1 MQRRPDWSRAL
12 PPGHRSASAPLL
24 FHTISYSIYDM
35 TATATKVRQL
45 ARPSVFSVRFSL
57 VFVLFLLSTV
67 AFLDRTNISIAGVA
81 LAEEFG
87 LSKVQLGWV
96 FSAFLIGYAGFQIPA
111 GWLAVR
117 LGPRKVLTLG
127 VLWWGVFTGLTAL
140 VSPTASHALIALIL
154 VRFGLGV
161 GESVIYPAANQFV
174 ARWIPVHERGR
185 ANGWI
190 FAGVGAG
197 AGLTPP
203 ILNAIIA
210 SYGWRASFWFCA
222 IVGCIAGLIWYVAA
236 RDRPDE
242 HPRVSDAELAQ
253 IRAGIDAGTP
263 TVRPPI
269 PWRRIFSNR
278 DVWALTVS
286 YFTFGYVVWIFFS
299 WFFIYLAEVRG
310 LNLKTSALYSMLPFI
325 AMTVCCLL
333 GGVINDAVVKRHGLR
348 WGRCALPTVGLMLT
362 AIFLV
367 FGSMAESAGV
377 ATVVLAGGAGAIY
390 LSQSAYWSVTA
401 DFAGPH
407 AGVVAGVMNM
417 GCQVGGAITASLTP
431 WIAAELGWNA
441 AFFVAAALAVIGAF
455 AWLLVD
461 PRRHLATGITLE

>member
-1 MQRRPDWSRAL
+1 MSEKAQNVGEMAHQRAVP
-12 PPGHRSASAPLL
+12 
-24 FHTISYSIYDM
+24 
-35 TATATKVRQL
+35 
-45 ARPSVFSVRFSL
+45 VRFLL
-57 VFVLFLLSTV
+57 VFWLFVLSTV
-67 AFLDRTNISIAGVA
+67 AFLDRTNISIAGVG
-81 LAEEFG
+81 LGQEYG

-96 FSAFLIGYAGFQIPA
+96 FSAFLIGYAGFQIPG

-117 LGPRKVLTLG
+117 MGPRNVLTLG
-127 VLWWGVFTGLTAL
+127 VLWWGVFTALTAI
-140 VSPTASHALIALIL
+140 VSPGASHALTLLIL
-154 VRFGLGV
+154 VRLGLGI
-161 GESVIYPAANQFV
+161 GESVVYPAANQFV
-174 ARWIPVHERGR
+174 ARWVPVAERGK

-203 ILNAIIA
+203 LLNAIIE

-222 IVGCIAGLIWYVAA
+222 IVGCIVGLIWYLAA
-236 RDRPDE
+236 RDRPED
-242 HPRVSDAELAQ
+242 HPRVSSAELAH
-253 IRAGIDAGTP
+253 IRAGIDSSRPAA
-263 TVRPPI
+263 RPPI

-278 DVWALTVS
+278 TVWALTLS

-348 WGRCALPTVGLMLT
+348 LGRCGLPVIALLLT
-362 AIFLV
+362 AVFLI
-367 FGSMAESAGV
+367 FGSMAQSAGM
-377 ATVVLAGGAGAIY
+377 ATVILAGGAGAIY
-390 LSQSAYWSVTA
+390 LAQSAYWSVTA

-407 AGVVAGVMNM
+407 SGVVSGVMNM

-431 WIAAELGWNA
+431 WIAAEFGWTS
-441 AFFVAAALAVIGAF
+441 AFFTAAALAVVGAF
-455 AWLLVD
+455 AWVLVD
-461 PRRHLATGITLE
+461 PTRILERRA

>member
-1 MQRRPDWSRAL
+1 MKGGATEVRQMAQPGGL
-12 PPGHRSASAPLL
+12 PVRYLLVFLL
-24 FHTISYSIYDM
+24 FT
-35 TATATKVRQL
+35 
-45 ARPSVFSVRFSL
+45 
-57 VFVLFLLSTV
+57 LSTV
-67 AFLDRTNISIAGVA
+67 AFLDRTNISIAGVG
-81 LAEEFG
+81 LGQEYG

-117 LGPRKVLTLG
+117 MGPRKILTVG
-127 VLWWGVFTGLTAL
+127 VLWWGVFTALTAI
-140 VSPTASHALIALIL
+140 VSPTGTHALTALIL
-154 VRFGLGV
+154 VRLGLGI
-161 GESVIYPAANQFV
+161 GESVVYPAANQFV
-174 ARWIPVHERGR
+174 ARWVPAQERGK

-203 ILNAIIA
+203 VLNAIIE

-222 IVGCIAGLIWYVAA
+222 VVGAIAGLIWYIAA
-236 RDRPDE
+236 RDRPDQ
-242 HPRVSDAELAQ
+242 HPRVSAEELAY
-253 IRAGIDAGTP
+253 IRAGIDSSTP
-263 TVRPPI
+263 AARPPI
-269 PWRRIFSNR
+269 PWRRIFTDR
-278 DVWALTVS
+278 DVWALTIS

-348 WGRCALPTVGLMLT
+348 IGRCGLPVIALLLT
-362 AIFLV
+362 AVFLV
-367 FGSMAESAGV
+367 FGSMADSAGM
-377 ATVVLAGGAGAIY
+377 ATLILAGGAGAIY
-390 LSQSAYWSVTA
+390 LAQSAYWSVTA

-407 AGVVAGVMNM
+407 AGVVSGVMNM

-431 WIAAELGWNA
+431 WIAAQFGWTS
-441 AFFVAAALAVIGAF
+441 AFFVAAALAVVGAC

-461 PRRHLATGITLE
+461 PTRTLDAPQLPAAAAVS

>member
-1 MQRRPDWSRAL
+1 MIAGKNEVSQLAR
-12 PPGHRSASAPLL
+12 ASAPPIRLL
-24 FHTISYSIYDM
+24 
-35 TATATKVRQL
+35 
-45 ARPSVFSVRFSL
+45 L
-57 VFVLFLLSTV
+57 VFWLFVLSTV
-67 AFLDRTNISIAGVA
+67 AFLDRTNISIAGVS
-81 LAEEFG
+81 LGQEYG

-96 FSAFLIGYAGFQIPA
+96 FSAFLIGYAGFQIPG

-117 LGPRKVLTLG
+117 WGPRKVLTVG
-127 VLWWGVFTGLTAL
+127 VLWWGVFTALTAI
-140 VSPTASHALIALIL
+140 VQPTASHALTALIL
-154 VRFGLGV
+154 VRLGLGV
-161 GESVIYPAANQFV
+161 GESIVYPAANQFV
-174 ARWIPVHERGR
+174 ARWIPVQERGK

-203 ILNAIIA
+203 LLNAIIE

-222 IVGCIAGLIWYVAA
+222 VVGCIAGLVWYIAA
-236 RDRPDE
+236 RDRPED
-242 HPRVSDAELAQ
+242 HPHISSAELAYIQ
-253 IRAGIDAGTP
+253 AGVDSSTR
-263 TVRPPI
+263 VERPAI
-269 PWRRIFSNR
+269 PWRVILTNR
-278 DVWALTVS
+278 DVWALTIS

-333 GGVINDAVVKRHGLR
+333 GGLINDAVVKRHGLR
-348 WGRCALPTVGLMLT
+348 LGRCGLPVVALLLT
-362 AIFLV
+362 AVFLIL
-367 FGSMAESAGV
+367 GSMAESAGV
-377 ATVVLAGGAGAIY
+377 ATVILAGGAGAIY

-407 AGVVAGVMNM
+407 SGIVSGVMNT

-431 WIAAELGWNA
+431 WIAAEFGWTS
-441 AFFVAAALAVIGAF
+441 AFVVAGALAVVGAF

-461 PRRHLATGITLE
+461 PTRILKNA